1 MVRLEEV
8 PDEELYAAQRG
19 PTDGG
24 DDDWE
29 DDASS
34 VSSDASSDISSV
46 AADDETLAERIAA
59 LKDILPASQR
69 RFLSKSYES
78 VSSWLTTGLSFSGKA
93 LWVVSSSALLLGVPF
108 GLAYMDEQQMLAME
122 QEMKMTQ
129 SANEVITPGAQIQ
142 QPGEA
147 RPAL

>member
-8 PDEELYAAQRG
+8 PDEELYATQRG

-24 DDDWE
+24 DDDW

-34 VSSDASSDISSV
+34 VSSDASSDISSI
-46 AADDETLAERIAA
+46 APDETLYERVAA
-59 LKDILPASQR
+59 LKDILPPAQR
-69 RFLSKSYES
+69 RFLSKSYDS
-78 VSSWLTTGLSFSGKA
+78 VSSWLATGLSFSGKA
-93 LWVVSSSALLLGVPF
+93 LWIVSSSALLLGVPF
-108 GLAYMDEQQMLAME
+108 GLAALDEQNMLAME

>member
-1 MVRLEEV
+1 MVKLEEV
-8 PDEELYAAQRG
+8 PDEELNAVQRG
-19 PTDGG
+19 PTGGG

-34 VSSDASSDISSV
+34 VSSDASSDMSSV

-59 LKDILPASQR
+59 LKDILPPSQR
-69 RFLSKSYES
+69 RFLSKTYDS
-78 VSSWLTTGLSFSGKA
+78 VSSWLTIGFNFSCKA
-93 LWVVSSSALLLGVPF
+93 LWVVSSSGLLIAVPL
-108 GLAYMDEQQMLAME
+108 GLACLEEHQLLTME

-129 SANEVITPGAQIQ
+129 SANEFITPGAQIQ